1 MMKKIQHFLTEA
13 KQKLITVSP
22 EDRVFFALTQLAEHN
37 LSSLLVVDNGKLVG
51 IFSERDYARKVT
63 LQGKNSQSSMVK
75 DVMTSNLITMRP
87 DQAIAECMQIMTDRH
102 IRHLPILDND
112 EKLVGIVSIGD
123 VVKETMEEQRRMI
136 EELQRYIAG

>member
-1 MMKKIQHFLTEA
+1 MKKIQHFLNEA
-13 KQKLITVSP
+13 KQKLIAVSP
-22 EDRVFFALTQLAEHN
+22 DDRVYFALTRLAENN
-37 LSSLLVVDNGKLVG
+37 LSSVLVLDNGKLVG

-63 LQGKNSQSSMVK
+63 LKGKNSQTATVK
-75 DVMTSNLITMRP
+75 EVMTANLITMRP
-87 DQAIAECMQIMTDRH
+87 DQTIAECMQIMTERH
-102 IRHLPILDND
+102 IRHLPIVDND

>member
-1 MMKKIQHFLTEA
+1 MKKIQHFLTEA

>member
-1 MMKKIQHFLTEA
+1 MKKIQHFLTEA

-22 EDRVFFALTQLAEHN
+22 DDRVYFALTRLADNN
-37 LSSLLVVDNGKLVG
+37 LSSVLVLDKGKLVG
-51 IFSERDYARKVT
+51 IFSERDYARKVA
-63 LQGKNSQSSMVK
+63 LQGKNSQTSTVK
-75 DVMTSNLITMRP
+75 EVMTANLITMRP
-87 DQAIAECMQIMTDRH
+87 DQSIAECMQIMTERH
-102 IRHLPILDND
+102 IRHLPIVDSD

>member
-1 MMKKIQHFLTEA
+1 MKKIQHFLTEA

-22 EDRVFFALTQLAEHN
+22 DDRVYFALTRLADNN
-37 LSSLLVVDNGKLVG
+37 LSSVLVLDNGKLVG

-63 LQGKNSQSSMVK
+63 LQGKNSQTSTVK
-75 DVMTSNLITMRP
+75 EVMTSNLITMRP
-87 DQAIAECMQIMTDRH
+87 DQSIAECMQIMTERH
-102 IRHLPILDND
+102 IRHLPIVDSD